1 MSTKSASG
9 AGGISSGTWCKGNGS
24 TRASGIS
31 CTKSAPGAGEIHSET
46 WCKGN
51 GRTRGSGFSC
61 TKSVSG
67 AGRPLPASEKK
78 STFFYF

>member
-1 MSTKSASG
+1 MSTKSASGAGGISSETWCKGNGRTRASSISCTKSASG

-24 TRASGIS
+24 TRA
-31 CTKSAPGAGEIHSET
+31 
-46 WCKGN
+46 
-51 GRTRGSGFSC
+51 SGFSC

>member
-9 AGGISSGTWCKGNGS
+9 AGGISSETWCKGNGR

>member
-1 MSTKSASG
+1 MSTKFAPGACEILTGTWCKRNGITRDSGFSCTKSAPG

-24 TRASGIS
+24 TRA
-31 CTKSAPGAGEIHSET
+31 
-46 WCKGN
+46 
-51 GRTRGSGFSC
+51 SGFSC